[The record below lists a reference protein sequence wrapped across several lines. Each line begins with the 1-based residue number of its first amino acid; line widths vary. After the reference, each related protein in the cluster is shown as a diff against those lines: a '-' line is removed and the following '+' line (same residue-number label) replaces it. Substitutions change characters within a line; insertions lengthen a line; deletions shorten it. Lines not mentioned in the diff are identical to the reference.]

1 MSTISPSSLTV
12 PALLAALSVVV
23 IVSASIDS
31 LTTTPATP
39 AIAAAPD
46 TQAVLAAT
54 APDSPGGIEPAAMV
68 TLPDV
73 VDAAVRRLMTE
84 LHTPGTAVAIVH
96 DGRLIFLR
104 GYGMSRVETDTPVD
118 AGRTLF
124 RIGSVT
130 KPLTAAAVLQLV
142 DEGALDLHRDV
153 RQYIPRLSLPYG
165 VTAHHLLTHTA
176 GFDETFAGGFTRA
189 PGDLRVLAVHVEERT
204 AAARAPGQFYSYG
217 NAHYSMAGRLL
228 ERLTGLS
235 YEDAIDT
242 RLFEPLKMTRTTARQ
257 PPEPALAGERA
268 IGYEWDGS
276 TYRALPF
283 RYTQSRPAGAVSTTA
298 ADMSRFMLALLG
310 DGSLDGVRVWSASS
324 RAALLHMQFRD
335 HPRLP
340 GVTYAFHQWV
350 THGRMLLHHD
360 GTLGDQLAVMLL
372 DPANRFGLFVASNAT
387 AGIGNHLLEPVLTHL
402 YGPAAPPGPRSPMPE
417 ARDADAVAGVYL
429 DTYRT
434 RHDLSSVRAL
444 MPMLQSR
451 VRAVGPGTIEWGGR
465 RWVEVAP
472 FVFEAPNGDP
482 LVFRHAD
489 GQPTGVMHPW
499 KGTYERIRWHER
511 TAVQLAFVV
520 ACLFVFAVSAVRLLW
535 TWRRWS
541 EGRTARACALAV
553 ALAHL
558 VFTVWLVASLR
569 TLGDTTP
576 LPLGQWSLLAL
587 GVAAAA
593 MSTLLPPFAFVAW
606 REHWWSR
613 GGRVSYSLLAA
624 SAVGFAAWLDSWK
637 LLGFQ
642 Y

>member
-1 MSTISPSSLTV
+1 M
-12 PALLAALSVVV
+12 A
-23 IVSASIDS
+23 
-31 LTTTPATP
+31 
-39 AIAAAPD
+39 
-46 TQAVLAAT
+46 
-54 APDSPGGIEPAAMV
+54 
-68 TLPDV
+68 TLPGVADSWI
-73 VDAAVRRLMTE
+73 RRLMAE
-84 LHTPGTAVAIVH
+84 VHAPGTAIAIVH
-96 DGRLIFLR
+96 DGREIFLR

-142 DEGALDLHRDV
+142 DEGVLDLHRDV

-165 VTAHHLLTHTA
+165 ATTHQLLTHTA

-189 PGDLRVLAVHVEERT
+189 PGDLRPLAVHVEGRT
-204 AAARAPGQFYSYG
+204 AAAMAPGQYYSYG

-235 YEDAIDT
+235 YEDAIAT

-257 PPEPALAGERA
+257 PPEPALADDRA

-276 TYRALPF
+276 AYRALPF

-298 ADMSRFMLALLG
+298 GDMSRFMLALLG
-310 DGSLDGVRVWSASS
+310 DGPLDGVRVLSPSS
-324 RAALLHMQFRD
+324 RAGLLQPQFRD

-340 GVTYAFHQWV
+340 GVTYAFHQWA

-360 GTLGDQLAVMLL
+360 GTLGDQVAVMLL
-372 DPANRFGLFVASNAT
+372 DPANRFGLFVASNANP
-387 AGIGNHLLEPVLTHL
+387 GIGNHLLEPVLTHL
-402 YGPAAPPGPRSPMPE
+402 YGPAAPPAPRSPMPE
-417 ARDADAVAGVYL
+417 ARDAGGVAGVYL

-451 VRAVGPGTIEWGGR
+451 VTAVGAGTIEWGGR

-482 LVFRHAD
+482 LVFRHVD
-489 GQPTGVMHPW
+489 GRPIGVMQPW
-499 KGTYERIRWHER
+499 QGTYERIRWHEQ
-511 TAVQLAFVV
+511 TAVQLAIVV
-520 ACLFVFAVSAVRLLW
+520 ACLLVFAVSATRLLW

-541 EGRTARACALAV
+541 EGRAACACALWV

-558 VFTVWLVASLR
+558 VFTVWLAASLR
-569 TLGDTTP
+569 MLGDTTP

-593 MSTLLPPFAFVAW
+593 VSALLPAFAFVAW
-606 REHWWSR
+606 RERRWSR
-613 GGRVSYSLLAA
+613 GGRVSYTLLAA
-624 SAVGFAAWLDSWK
+624 CAVVFGAWLDAWK
-637 LLGFQ
+637 LLGFK